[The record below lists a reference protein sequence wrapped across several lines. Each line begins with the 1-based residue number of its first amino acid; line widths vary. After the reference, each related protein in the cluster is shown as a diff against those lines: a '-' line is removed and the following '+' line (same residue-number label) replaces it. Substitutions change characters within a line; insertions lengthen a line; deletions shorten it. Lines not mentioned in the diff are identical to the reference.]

1 MGLLITFY
9 KVVNFPDRSER
20 GSGHQAISHHWAG
33 PPRRPSHAGTVL
45 GDGRE
50 ALGVGFARLASLAGG
65 DGVSAC
71 CGGRPS
77 KGETVLGVGE
87 GWRVATPAGK
97 RAAWDGAV
105 AA

>member
-1 MGLLITFY
+1 MYRRGWFLITFY
-9 KVVNFPDRSER
+9 KVAKFPER
-20 GSGHQAISHHWAG
+20 GSGRSGQA
-33 PPRRPSHAGTVL
+33 PRRHAGTVL
-45 GDGRE
+45 GDGRD

-65 DGVSAC
+65 DGASAC